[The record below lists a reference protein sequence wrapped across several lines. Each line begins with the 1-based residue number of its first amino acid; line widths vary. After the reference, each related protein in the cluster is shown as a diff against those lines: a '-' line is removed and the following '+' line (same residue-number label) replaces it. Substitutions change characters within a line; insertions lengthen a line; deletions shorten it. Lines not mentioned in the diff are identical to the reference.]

1 MKILICY
8 GVFSTFWCRKDSY
21 ESQNYI
27 SNAVR
32 IKIIIIYN
40 IIIYNTLHYIVIVV
54 IIKRNIYIS
63 VLGRF

>member
-8 GVFSTFWCRKDSY
+8 GVFPTFWCRKDSY

-40 IIIYNTLHYIVIVV
+40 TLHYTVIVV